1 MASHLFGRWADVEP
15 LVSEARAVRLY
26 LDFDGTLAPIHA
38 RPELAAIG
46 ENTRRALE
54 RFARHPRARV
64 TIISGR
70 RRNDVMGRVGIA
82 GAQYWGL
89 FGWEQNERSALP
101 RGGRAAVAEARSGL
115 FPALRVLSG
124 VQLED
129 KRFVLSVHLR
139 RATQP
144 VRRRVRELVRD
155 CVARSG
161 SRLYLMHGLEVWHV
175 LPRQIRGK
183 GHAIDRAL
191 RRLSERALPIYVGD
205 DRTDE
210 PAFAALRRGV
220 TVHVGTSRRTHAR
233 YRLADTDE
241 VGRFIERLQ
250 AVM

>member
-1 MASHLFGRWADVEP
+1 MASHLFGRWSDVEP
-15 LVSEARAVRLY
+15 LVSGADAVRLY
-26 LDFDGTLAPIHA
+26 LDFDGTLAPVHA

-46 ENTRRALE
+46 EHTRRALA

-70 RRNDVMGRVGIA
+70 RRNDVMERVGVA
-82 GAQYWGL
+82 GPTYWGL
-89 FGWEQNERSALP
+89 FGWEQHERSALP
-101 RGGRAAVAEARSGL
+101 RGERTAVANARSGL
-115 FPALRVLSG
+115 FPALRLLPG

-129 KRFVLSVHLR
+129 KRFVLSVHVR
-139 RATQP
+139 RASQP
-144 VRRRVRELVRD
+144 IRRRVRELVRE
-155 CVARSG
+155 CVACSA
-161 SRLYLMHGLEVWHV
+161 SRLYLMHGLEAWHV

-183 GHAIDRAL
+183 GHAVGRAL
-191 RRLSERALPIYVGD
+191 SRLSENALPIYVGD

-210 PAFAALRRGV
+210 PAFAVLSRGV